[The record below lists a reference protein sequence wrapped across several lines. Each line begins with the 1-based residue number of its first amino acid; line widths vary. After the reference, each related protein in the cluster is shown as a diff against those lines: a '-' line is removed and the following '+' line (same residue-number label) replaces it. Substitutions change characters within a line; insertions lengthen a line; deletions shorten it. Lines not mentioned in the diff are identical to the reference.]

1 MQEQQGER
9 EREIDRT
16 YQNMI
21 VGYSWMYLVRD
32 VFVVVWSFSVLRQ
45 AAQWALQSKMI
56 LQAKPQLAVTTCVDN
71 ASADNM
77 NQIESISSNI

>member
-1 MQEQQGER
+1 
-9 EREIDRT
+9 
-16 YQNMI
+16 
-21 VGYSWMYLVRD
+21 MYLVRD

>member
-1 MQEQQGER
+1 
-9 EREIDRT
+9 
-16 YQNMI
+16 
-21 VGYSWMYLVRD
+21 MYLVRD

-45 AAQWALQSKMI
+45 AAQWALLAESFYSAKPIVQSKMI